1 MILEGIVTTCDAAGR
16 MHLAAMGPHVDD
28 RECYAAAI
36 ERLTLRPFGTS
47 QTAANLVAVPEG
59 VFHLVDDVLIFA
71 HSVTKTAFMPSC
83 RPAREVRGWMLDDA
97 CLAYEFR
104 IETTDASSARIR
116 HEARVVATH
125 TGRPFV
131 GFNRARH
138 AVVEASILVT
148 RLHLLGEAEV
158 RRQMALLAP
167 LVEKTGGIRERE
179 AWALIERRVGDAH
192 GE

>member
-16 MHLAAMGPHVDD
+16 VHLAAMGPQVDD
-28 RECYAAAI
+28 GACYAAAI
-36 ERLTLRPFGTS
+36 ERLTLLPFDTS
-47 QTAANLVAVPEG
+47 QTAANLAVVPEG

-71 HSVTKTAFMPSC
+71 RAVTKTPFLPPC
-83 RPAREVRGWMLDDA
+83 RPAREVRGWVLDEA
-97 CLAYEFR
+97 CMACEFR
-104 IETTDASSARIR
+104 IETTDASGARVR

-179 AWALIERRVGDAH
+179 AWALIEQRVDDSPVS
-192 GE
+192 